1 MKIDSI
7 RIYAE
12 VLEQGL
18 DFKEYL
24 TKSGISCPIF
34 NVYTKKI
41 IGEITSHD
49 SLVDRIR
56 KSKDVDVLITAIS
69 GTEEFPIL
77 MIEYSTAVPADDH
90 KMQRSD
96 VYYWGSIYKVPT
108 MKIYPNNKGMNQ
120 DFGGGDKIEDLDEM
134 LLAYRVGGCFY
145 PIQWK
150 NIPGY
155 DVLETKQ
162 NALSCIKENIEIQ
175 AIINQIVKCFQDS
188 TSFESYYASILEQYE
203 KKIKKD
209 LRDKNRKI
217 KEPKDLIVDSTRF
230 KWNGSKL
237 SAKINRFGHAMDP
250 DRGVLFFVNMLVG
263 NENTV
268 AEIQINRSSD
278 FNARGGYKS
287 LFDAA
292 PKESEMGEY
301 VKDLIRKQNNVFTD
315 KNALHIL
322 NSVWGLPTNFMTKRS
337 EMEYVIEDNQLYEF
351 LIKHS
356 SMATKS
362 IFFLAT
368 ELILTDKDR
377 KVICSISWKNNSI
390 KRYKEA
396 LLGKNFTPVKVVP
409 LTNAAAKEDIVTFA
423 SVELYKKL
431 QYDLLAVS
439 YPGAQG
445 DRCVLTGQ
453 GKKVL
458 RTYIDIIAYEETEN
472 GITVFLE
479 ECKDS
484 IAKSYADADKLNDL
498 ICDTEKVDGL
508 KRLCKKVTGK
518 SNISAIQTGIGAK
531 HSIFTKPLKVDYI
544 FMFSVS
550 NDNSDKET
558 TIEYSVAVINTK
570 LVDKFKPLINNEG
583 KLIGELKLDKIYAIK

>member
-18 DFKEYL
+18 DFKEYII
-24 TKSGISCPIF
+24 KSGINCPIF

-41 IGEITSHD
+41 NGEIRSVD

-56 KSKDVDVLITAIS
+56 KSKDVDVLIAAIC
-69 GTEEFPIL
+69 GEAEFPLL

-96 VYYWGSIYKVPT
+96 VYYWGAMYKVPT
-108 MKIYPNNKGMNQ
+108 MKIYPTNKGMNQ
-120 DFGGGDKIEDLDEM
+120 DFGGGDKIEDLDEI
-134 LLAYRVGGCFY
+134 LLAHRVGGCFY

-175 AIINQIVKCFQDS
+175 GIINNIVKCFQDS
-188 TSFESYYASILEQYE
+188 TSFESYYDSMFEQYE
-203 KKIKKD
+203 KKIKME
-209 LRDKNRKI
+209 LCNKNRKI
-217 KEPKDLIVDSTRF
+217 KDPKDLIVDSTRF
-230 KWNGSKL
+230 KWDGGKL
-237 SAKINRFGHAMDP
+237 SVKINRFGHAMDP

-263 NENTV
+263 VKNTV
-268 AEIQINRSSD
+268 VEIQINRSSD

-292 PKESEMGEY
+292 PKEKEMGEY
-301 VKDLIRKQNNVFTD
+301 VKELIRNQNNVFTD

-322 NSVWGLPTNFMTKRS
+322 NSVWGLPTNFMTKKS
-337 EMEYVIEDNQLYEF
+337 EGEYVIEDSHLYEF

-409 LTNAAAKEDIVTFA
+409 LTNSAAKEDIVTFA

-445 DRCVLTGQ
+445 DRCVLIGQ

-458 RTYIDIIAYEETEN
+458 RTYIDIIAYEETEK

-479 ECKDS
+479 ECKES

-498 ICDTEKVDGL
+498 IGDAEKVDGL
-508 KRLCKKVTGK
+508 KRLCKKVTGQ

-531 HSIFTKPLKVDYI
+531 HSIFTKPLNVDYI

-550 NDNSDKET
+550 NDKNDNET
-558 TIEYSVAVINTK
+558 IIEYSVAVINTK

-583 KLIGELKLDKIYAIK
+583 KLIGEFKLDKIYAIK

>member
-24 TKSGISCPIF
+24 TKSGISCPIL

-41 IGEITSHD
+41 IGEITSDD

-56 KSKDVDVLITAIS
+56 KSKDIDVLITAIS
-69 GTEEFPIL
+69 DTEEFPIL

-96 VYYWGSIYKVPT
+96 VYYWGAIYKVPT

-134 LLAYRVGGCFY
+134 LLAHRVGGCFY
-145 PIQWK
+145 PIQWT

-155 DVLETKQ
+155 DVLETKK

-175 AIINQIVKCFQDS
+175 ETINQILKSFQKS
-188 TSFESYYASILEQYE
+188 KSFESYYDSIFEQYS
-203 KKIKKD
+203 KKVKEEAC
-209 LRDKNRKI
+209 DKNRKS

-237 SAKINRFGHAMDP
+237 SVKINRFGHAMDP

-278 FNARGGYKS
+278 FSARGGYKS

-292 PKESEMGEY
+292 PKEKEMGEY
-301 VKDLIRKQNNVFTD
+301 VKELIRNQNNVFTD
-315 KNALHIL
+315 QNALHIL
-322 NSVWGLPTNFMTKRS
+322 NSVWGLPTNFMTKKS
-337 EMEYVIEDNQLYEF
+337 EGEYVIEDSHLYEF

-356 SMATKS
+356 SMVTKS

-396 LLGKNFTPVKVVP
+396 LFGKNFTPVKVVP
-409 LTNAAAKEDIVTFA
+409 LTNSAAKEDIVTFA

-445 DRCVLTGQ
+445 DRCVLIGQ

-458 RTYIDIIAYEETEN
+458 RTYIDIIAYEETEK

-479 ECKDS
+479 ECKES

-498 ICDTEKVDGL
+498 IGDAEKVDGL
-508 KRLCKKVTGK
+508 KRLCKKVTGQ

-531 HSIFTKPLKVDYI
+531 HSVFTKSLNVDYI

-550 NDNSDKET
+550 NDKSEKET
-558 TIEYSVAVINTK
+558 IIEYSVAVINTK

-583 KLIGELKLDKIYAIK
+583 KLIGEFKLDKIYAIK